1 MSPTE
6 NLWLYITVPAL
17 IVTSLIFIKLAQ
29 LRMNKQARSNV
40 KVNEIQIR
48 NAPRP
53 QPVVR
58 KGLSAPVGNYQQEEI
73 KRDMQDKP
81 PNCQK
86 YLGYLYMRQGSERA
100 YIPTDCRDCRKLL
113 QCLYSPNVIDR
124 VYGQ

>member
-29 LRMNKQARSNV
+29 LRLSKQARSDF
-40 KVNEIQIR
+40 KVNEIQTR
-48 NAPRP
+48 KASAPRP
-53 QPVVR
+53 VVW

-73 KRDMQDKP
+73 KRDIQDKP
-81 PNCQK
+81 ENCQK

-100 YIPTDCRDCRKLL
+100 YIPTECRDCRRLL